1 MNSFELHLSAE
12 LCLLN
17 FVYSILIVGVNL
29 FVIAVEI
36 ELVSLFVGP
45 EFDLLGWFVFIEFE
59 VLIESELE
67 LELGL
72 GVESAVAITV
82 LDIVVVAVAVP
93 VPEFGFGPSIA

>member
-1 MNSFELHLSAE
+1 MNSFEPHLNAE
-12 LCLLN
+12 LCLLH
-17 FVYSILIVGVNL
+17 FVYSIMIVGVNL

-67 LELGL
+67 LELGA
-72 GVESAVAITV
+72 ESAVAITV
-82 LDIVVVAVAVP
+82 LDIVAVAVA